1 MKRILSKSYY
11 KLLPILVAL
20 LAASSVKAEYITAS
34 SNHLSHHL
42 GLSGSFAEANRITA
56 KQTSVINA
64 VGWDAALSASY
75 EMSYRTW
82 FWGFGLEASW
92 QQINDRLDHFI
103 DMQQRVDIDG
113 EQLSYQY
120 VYTDYR
126 ERAKTFDISI
136 PIYLGK
142 SFNRVYTMVGF
153 RFDIPVKARYDVTN
167 SMYTQGVYP
176 WSITP
181 VVTTPNNDFS
191 SLGFYSEQQYQY
203 TKNYEKGLHITPFME
218 VGYEVFHADR
228 VQMRAGAYAAL
239 AIPLLNVNRV
249 ALSDY
254 SSIDTNPSTQNVENL
269 QKNIGWNP
277 LAHSDKYLTT
287 PTQLEVGIKLSFLF
301 NVTTQS
307 GKCMCTP

>member
-1 MKRILSKSYY
+1 MRRILSKSYY
-11 KLLPILVAL
+11 KLLLIFVAFV
-20 LAASSVKAEYITAS
+20 ASPSLKAEYVSTS
-34 SNHLSHHL
+34 SDRLTHYL
-42 GLSGSFAEANRITA
+42 GLSLSGAEANRITA
-56 KQTSVINA
+56 KQTSVINGA
-64 VGWDAALSASY
+64 GWDAAVAASY

-113 EQLSYQY
+113 EQFSYQY
-120 VYTDYR
+120 VYTDYL

-181 VVTTPNNDFS
+181 VVTTPGNDFS
-191 SLGFYSEQQYQY
+191 SLGFYAEQQYKYAKQY
-203 TKNYEKGLHITPFME
+203 DKELHLTPFVE
-218 VGYEVFHADR
+218 VGYEVLRSAKVNIR
-228 VQMRAGAYAAL
+228 TGAYAAF
-239 AIPLLNVNRV
+239 AIPISNKTRMV
-249 ALSDY
+249 LSDY
-254 SSIDTNPSTQNVENL
+254 SSINTNPFTQNVQNM
-269 QKNIGWNP
+269 QQNIRWNP
-277 LAHSDKYLTT
+277 LAYSDKYLAT
-287 PTQLEVGIKLSFLF
+287 PSQLEVGVKLSFLF
-301 NVTTQS
+301 NVTAHP
-307 GKCMCTP
+307 GKCMCME